1 MSYKDLLVG
10 LDSDASAHERIEIA
24 AALAERF
31 AAHLVGLYPLPMP
44 EAPRHFGYYDP
55 ALLNP
60 FFEELRA
67 RARDAADKTREVFEH
82 IASLHGVSA
91 EWREI
96 PEGADADP
104 AVHARYADLAILG
117 QLDPDSGEPD
127 MIRPRPEQVALAS
140 GRPILVVPYAG
151 NFPNLGRRVV
161 IGWNASRE
169 AARAVNDAMRLLT
182 AAEIVSILTIDPREG
197 PRAHGELSGGGHLAA
212 FGAPRRQGR
221 NRAHGLSRS
230 ARRRGAAVAR
240 RRSRRRPIG
249 NGCLRSFPRTRAIA
263 QRRDALAVAQ
273 HDADSANVA
282 LSRRLVPQNA
292 PWRRTSISLVGRAEG
307 SPSGGK

>member
-1 MSYKDLLVG
+1 MSYKDLLVV
-10 LDSDASAHERIEIA
+10 LDSNASARERIEIA
-24 AALAERF
+24 VALAERF
-31 AAHLVGLYPLPMP
+31 SAHLIGLYPLPMP

-60 FFEELRA
+60 FFEEARA

-104 AVHARYADLAILG
+104 TVHTRYTDLAILG
-117 QLDPDSGEPD
+117 QLDPDSDEPD
-127 MIRPRPEQVALAS
+127 MIRPRPEQVTLAS

-169 AARAVNDAMRLLT
+169 AARAVNDAMPLLT
-182 AAEIVSILTIDPREG
+182 AAEIVTILTIDPREG
-197 PRAHGELSGGGHLAA
+197 PRAHGELPGADISLHLA
-212 FGAPRRQGR
+212 R
-221 NRAHGLSRS
+221 HGVKAEIERTVSGDLPVGEVLLSRAADLGADLLVMGAYGHS
-230 ARRRGAAVAR
+230 RARELLLGGAT
-240 RRSRRRPIG
+240 RSL
-249 NGCLRSFPRTRAIA
+249 LRSMTLPV
-263 QRRDALAVAQ
+263 LMS
-273 HDADSANVA
+273 H
-282 LSRRLVPQNA
+282 
-292 PWRRTSISLVGRAEG
+292 
-307 SPSGGK
+307 

>member
-10 LDSDASAHERIEIA
+10 LDSDASARERIEIA

-127 MIRPRPEQVALAS
+127 MIRPRPEQVTLAS

-169 AARAVNDAMRLLT
+169 AARAVNDAMPLLT

-197 PRAHGELSGGGHLAA
+197 PRAHGELPGADISLHLA
-212 FGAPRRQGR
+212 R
-221 NRAHGLSRS
+221 HGVKAEIERTLSADLPVGEVLLSRAADLGADLLVMGAYGHS
-230 ARRRGAAVAR
+230 RARELLLGGAT
-240 RRSRRRPIG
+240 RSL
-249 NGCLRSFPRTRAIA
+249 LRSMTLPV
-263 QRRDALAVAQ
+263 LMS
-273 HDADSANVA
+273 H
-282 LSRRLVPQNA
+282 
-292 PWRRTSISLVGRAEG
+292 
-307 SPSGGK
+307 

>member
-10 LDSDASAHERIEIA
+10 LDSGASARERIEIA

-67 RARDAADKTREVFEH
+67 RARDATDKTREVFEH

-127 MIRPRPEQVALAS
+127 MIRPRPEQVTLAS

-169 AARAVNDAMRLLT
+169 AARAVNDAMPLLT

-197 PRAHGELSGGGHLAA
+197 PRAHGELPGADISLHLA
-212 FGAPRRQGR
+212 R
-221 NRAHGLSRS
+221 HGVKAEIERTVSADLPVGEALLSRAADLGADLLVMGAYGHS
-230 ARRRGAAVAR
+230 RARELLLGGAT
-240 RRSRRRPIG
+240 RSL
-249 NGCLRSFPRTRAIA
+249 LRSMTLPV
-263 QRRDALAVAQ
+263 LMS
-273 HDADSANVA
+273 H
-282 LSRRLVPQNA
+282 
-292 PWRRTSISLVGRAEG
+292 
-307 SPSGGK
+307 

>member
-1 MSYKDLLVG
+1 VSYKDLLVV
-10 LDSDASAHERIEIA
+10 LDSDASARERIEIA

-31 AAHLVGLYPLPMP
+31 AAHLVGFYPLPMP

-55 ALLNP
+55 ALLDP

-82 IASLHGVSA
+82 IASLRGVSP

-104 AVHARYADLAILG
+104 AVHARYADLTILG

-127 MIRPRPEQVALAS
+127 TIRPHPEQVTLAS
-140 GRPILVVPYAG
+140 GRPILVIPYAG

-169 AARAVNDAMRLLT
+169 AARAVNDAMPLLT
-182 AAEIVSILTIDPREG
+182 AAEIVTVLTIDPREG
-197 PRAHGELSGGGHLAA
+197 SRAHGELPGADISLHLA
-212 FGAPRRQGR
+212 RRGVKAEIER
-221 NRAHGLSRS
+221 TVSADLPVGEVLLSRAADLGADLLVMGAYGHS
-230 ARRRGAAVAR
+230 RARELLLGGAT
-240 RRSRRRPIG
+240 RSL
-249 NGCLRSFPRTRAIA
+249 LRSMTLPV
-263 QRRDALAVAQ
+263 LMS
-273 HDADSANVA
+273 H
-282 LSRRLVPQNA
+282 
-292 PWRRTSISLVGRAEG
+292 
-307 SPSGGK
+307 

>member
-10 LDSDASAHERIEIA
+10 LDSGASARERIEIA

-127 MIRPRPEQVALAS
+127 MIRPRPEQVTLAS

-151 NFPNLGRRVV
+151 NFPSLGRRVV

-169 AARAVNDAMRLLT
+169 AARAVNDAMPLLT

-197 PRAHGELSGGGHLAA
+197 PRAHGELPGADISLHLA
-212 FGAPRRQGR
+212 R
-221 NRAHGLSRS
+221 HGVKAEIERTVSADLPVGEALLSRAADLGADLLVMGAYGHS
-230 ARRRGAAVAR
+230 RARELLLGGAT
-240 RRSRRRPIG
+240 RSL
-249 NGCLRSFPRTRAIA
+249 LRSMTLPV
-263 QRRDALAVAQ
+263 LMS
-273 HDADSANVA
+273 H
-282 LSRRLVPQNA
+282 
-292 PWRRTSISLVGRAEG
+292 
-307 SPSGGK
+307 